1 HSLARL
7 RATTTARSNVYVTTA
22 FSFPLEQL
30 GRTPGREGTRRLSP
44 PAGGDRRDTQGLAA
58 RRPLPTVDSGCR
70 GRRGLVR
77 IALGKSSSASR
88 GDSGGTALAKTRQ
101 QPGT

>member
-1 HSLARL
+1 MGLSGGPFEANFKSDHCLQLPA
-7 RATTTARSNVYVTTA
+7 RATGADSWR
-22 FSFPLEQL
+22 
-30 GRTPGREGTRRLSP
+30 GGGTRRLSP
-44 PAGGDRRDTQGLAA
+44 AAGGDRRDTQGLAA

-101 QPGT
+101 QLGT